1 MDSLAVGSHQL
12 LDPIRPCTEL
22 GGCAVD
28 DQDRTSDARIEVEHV
43 KGIGLRQDL
52 ISEPSHLRPDAC
64 VTGLREKTALS
75 RFDQDSVGYSN
86 TRRQR
91 SLLGKQRIHLGCL
104 ERPDERVQGLLND
117 SVNLLLALPSVHW
130 VKPDILIGSL
140 PAVAVQVDDAP
151 RIRMVAA
158 PHDREHPAE
167 GVTGNRRV
175 DQLQVLPD
183 DAYIAQRICP

>member
-1 MDSLAVGSHQL
+1 MSKAS
-12 LDPIRPCTEL
+12 
-22 GGCAVD
+22 A
-28 DQDRTSDARIEVEHV
+28 SARISF
-43 KGIGLRQDL
+43 
-52 ISEPSHLRPDAC
+52 SEPSHLRPDAC

-140 PAVAVQVDDAP
+140 PAVAVQVDDAGT
-151 RIRMVAA
+151 IRMAGA
-158 PHDREHPAE
+158 PHHREHPAE
-167 GVTGNRRV
+167 RVTGNRGV
-175 DQLQVLPD
+175 DQLEALGDGAGV
-183 DAYIAQRICP
+183 AQRVFP

>member
-1 MDSLAVGSHQL
+1 MSKALAVTAHVPAYRGTYDIVVPVGPSG
-12 LDPIRPCTEL
+12 IAFL
-22 GGCAVD
+22 GDMGKFA
-28 DQDRTSDARIEVEHV
+28 S
-43 KGIGLRQDL
+43 
-52 ISEPSHLRPDAC
+52 
-64 VTGLREKTALS
+64 
-75 RFDQDSVGYSN
+75 
-86 TRRQR
+86 
-91 SLLGKQRIHLGCL
+91 LGKQRIHLGCL